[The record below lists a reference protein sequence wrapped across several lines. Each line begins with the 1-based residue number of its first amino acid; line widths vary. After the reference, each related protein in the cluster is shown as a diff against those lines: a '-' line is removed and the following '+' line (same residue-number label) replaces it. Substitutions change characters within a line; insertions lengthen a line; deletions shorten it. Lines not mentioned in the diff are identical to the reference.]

1 MDYAYQAKC
10 FRLLLP
16 HRTTF
21 PRRFSL
27 YLVMQ
32 VAKKETWTNQNSKLA
47 ELYHRWNK
55 ASIVKTCFGHLAPQ
69 LENNFEISL
78 FQSIFPEQLKIAN
91 EKIESGNYRPISH
104 CGFAVWSY
112 LLKKSLM
119 ENFIFVQCQFKFTCN
134 LNLNFNLVSRGT
146 RKNNVFSH
154 LHKYLTEKKM
164 SFTKNNLVSKT

>member
-104 CGFAVWSY
+104 CGFADLV
-112 LLKKSLM
+112 
-119 ENFIFVQCQFKFTCN
+119 VFTEEV
-134 LNLNFNLVSRGT
+134 LNGKVHFLSSELVGNT
-146 RKNNVFSH
+146 AF
-154 LHKYLTEKKM
+154 
-164 SFTKNNLVSKT
+164 